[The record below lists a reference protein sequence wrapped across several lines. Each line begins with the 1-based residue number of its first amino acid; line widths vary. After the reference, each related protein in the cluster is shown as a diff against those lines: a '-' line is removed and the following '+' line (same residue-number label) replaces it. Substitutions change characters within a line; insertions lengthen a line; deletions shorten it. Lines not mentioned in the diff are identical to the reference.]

1 MSTQAQQKA
10 PSKKKDKMANPVTY
24 VNIAIG
30 IILMIAGFFLPP
42 FYTVTEI
49 GMRILF
55 IFIGVIYLWSTVETL
70 WSSLLAIVMIGI
82 SGYAPI
88 SQVLT
93 NSFGNTTIILI
104 FFSFVFFGG
113 LVDCGVGKYI
123 SRFFLTRKICNGHPY
138 IFFFIYGFGLFVL
151 SFLVKPFAALMISW
165 PISYIIIQDLGY
177 TKDDKTAKFIVF
189 LTFVGCILGQLSF
202 PFRSTCLAI
211 ITAFGNAYGS
221 TIPFMSFL
229 AFEVIMAALV
239 VGCLVFV
246 GKFILKVD
254 VTNLKKLD
262 VSMFNKEPLPPMNAL
277 QKFYS
282 FMAIFYLICMLLPSI
297 LDATL
302 PFVKQINALGSTAI
316 TILAVIICSIVRLN
330 GQQVLDFK
338 KSCNKNMSWPVI
350 FLVVVALYFSS
361 ALLNE
366 ATGIRPCIMAVL
378 NPLLGGRSM
387 WSLMCILCIFCFLL
401 TNVANNQV
409 CAMVILPA
417 FGAFAQE
424 SGLPPEVAYPIATA
438 SVLCLYLAFLTPAA
452 SPYAGM
458 LFGNKDWL
466 EPSDIFKMAIPFAV
480 MIILLYCT
488 VGFFLGTILF

>member
-1 MSTQAQQKA
+1 MSTQVKQKPA
-10 PSKKKDKMANPVTY
+10 TEKKDKMSRPITY

-30 IILMIAGFFLPP
+30 VIIMLLGFFLPP
-42 FYTVTEI
+42 FYTVTEV
-49 GMRILF
+49 GMRVLF
-55 IFIGVIYLWSTVETL
+55 TFIGVIYLWSTVETL
-70 WSSLLAIVMIGI
+70 WSSLLAIVMVGI
-82 SGYAPI
+82 SGYAPM

-138 IFFFIYGFGLFVL
+138 IFFFIYAFGLFAL

-177 TKDDKTAKFIVF
+177 TREDKTAKFIVF
-189 LTFVGCILGQLSF
+189 LTFVGSILGQLSF

-211 ITAFGNAYGS
+211 ITAFANAYGS
-221 TIPFMSFL
+221 SIPFMSFL
-229 AFEVIMAALV
+229 AFEVIMAACV
-239 VGCLVFV
+239 IGCLLIL
-246 GKFILKVD
+246 GKFILRVD

-262 VSMFNKEPLPPMNAL
+262 VEMFNKDPLPPMNSL

-282 FMAIFYLICMLLPSI
+282 LMAIIYLLCMLLPSI
-297 LDATL
+297 LDGTL
-302 PFVKQINALGSTAI
+302 PVVKQINVLGSTAI
-316 TILAVIICSIVRLN
+316 TILVVVICSIVRLN

-338 KSCNKNMSWPVI
+338 KSCSKNMSWPVI

-409 CAMVILPA
+409 CALVILPA

-452 SPYAGM
+452 SPFAGM

-466 EPSDIFKMAIPFAV
+466 EPSDIFKMALPFAV
-480 MIILLYCT
+480 MIMLLYCT
-488 VGFFLGTILF
+488 FGFFLGTILF

>member
-1 MSTQAQQKA
+1 MSTQAQQK
-10 PSKKKDKMANPVTY
+10 SLSEKKDKMARPITY

-30 IILMIAGFFLPP
+30 VIIMLIGFFLPP
-42 FYTVTEI
+42 FYTITEV
-49 GMRILF
+49 GMRVLF

-82 SGYAPI
+82 SGYAPMAK
-88 SQVLT
+88 VLT

-151 SFLVKPFAALMISW
+151 SFLVKPFATLMISW

-177 TKDDKTAKFIVF
+177 TREDKTAKFIVF
-189 LTFVGCILGQLSF
+189 LTFVGSILGQLSF

-211 ITAFGNAYGS
+211 ITAFSNAYGS
-221 TIPFMSFL
+221 AIPFTSFL
-229 AFEVIMAALV
+229 AFELIMAVCIIGVL
-239 VGCLVFV
+239 LIL
-246 GKFILKVD
+246 GKFILKID
-254 VTNLKKLD
+254 VTNLKKID
-262 VSMFNKEPLPPMNAL
+262 VSMFDKDPLPPMSTL

-282 FMAIFYLICMLLPSI
+282 AMAIIYLICMLLPSVI
-297 LDATL
+297 NGDV
-302 PFVKQINALGSTAI
+302 PIVKQINLLGSTAV
-316 TILAVIICSIVRLN
+316 TILVVIICSVVRLN

-338 KSCNKNMSWPVI
+338 KSCNKNMSWSVI

-424 SGLPPEVAYPIATA
+424 SGLPPEIAYPIATA
-438 SVLCLYLAFLTPAA
+438 STLCLYLAFLTPAA
-452 SPYAGM
+452 SPFAGM
-458 LFGNKDWL
+458 LFANKDWL
-466 EPSDIFKMAIPFAV
+466 EPSDVLKMAIPFAIMV
-480 MIILLYCT
+480 LFLYCT
-488 VGFFLGTILF
+488 VGFFLGSILF

>member
-1 MSTQAQQKA
+1 MSIQAQQKA

-70 WSSLLAIVMIGI
+70 WSSLLAIVMVGI
-82 SGYAPI
+82 SGYAGM

-93 NSFGNTTIILI
+93 SAFGNTTIILI

-151 SFLVKPFAALMISW
+151 AFLVKPFAALMISW

-177 TKDDKTAKFIVF
+177 TREDKTAKFIVF

-202 PFRSTCLAI
+202 PFRSSCLAI

-229 AFEVIMAALV
+229 AFEVIMAACV
-239 VGCLVFV
+239 VGCLIFV
-246 GKFILKVD
+246 GKFILRVD

-262 VSMFNKEPLPPMNAL
+262 VSMFNKDPLPPMNAL

-297 LDATL
+297 LDATV

-316 TILAVIICSIVRLN
+316 TILVVIICSIVRLN

-338 KSCNKNMSWPVI
+338 KSCSKNMSWPVI

-424 SGLPPEVAYPIATA
+424 TGMPPEMVYPIAT
-438 SVLCLYLAFLTPAA
+438 SCVLCLYLAFLTPAA
-452 SPYAGM
+452 SPFAGM

-466 EPSDIFKMAIPFAV
+466 EPSDIFKMALPFAV
-480 MIILLYCT
+480 IIMLLYCT
-488 VGFFLGTILF
+488 VGFLLGTILF